1 MSLPNSWSTACE
13 VTLAITA
20 ARVTPVVVV
29 KVGEVIVVAENG
41 GNGARDLFELDM
53 TNYVWAEKE

>member
-1 MSLPNSWSTACE
+1 MKKAYYSTFSS
-13 VTLAITA
+13 
-20 ARVTPVVVV
+20 
-29 KVGEVIVVAENG
+29 AENG